1 MYSLNKIVLAIMVIS
16 FLASTA
22 TSGWIMHSVLA
33 KISAKSINIP
43 NGMFCMPTGVS
54 DNFYTFWIPML
65 AFECLL
71 HGIEEVPVNQGAD
84 VEQQEPEEKSHF
96 TVIIPMT
103 IGIFLCAMDGT
114 IVVSSYAA
122 IGSELNQLHNSSWVA
137 TAYLLTLA
145 SFQPLYGKL
154 SDIFGRKGCL
164 LFSYIVFAI
173 GTLLC
178 GLSRNMNELIASR
191 ALAGIGGGGMQT
203 LVSIIV
209 SDVVPL
215 RSRGTWQGVLNIIWA
230 SGNATGASLGGYL
243 ADTIGWRWA
252 FLIQVPLA
260 FFAFG
265 AVSVSLR
272 LPARESGDFYTKL
285 RRVDFTGAITL
296 VTTILL
302 LLIGLD
308 RGGNVGWHDT
318 VSRYSLTAFVF
329 FASVFLFVELEWA
342 REPFAPKRIVV
353 NRALIASYLVNFFGI
368 ASAFVVLFYVPLY
381 LQAVYGKTA
390 SETSLWLILAVF
402 GSVSGSLVGGIIM
415 QATGKYYKL
424 TVFVYF
430 LFLLGTLILTLS
442 SGVLISSTIGIGVGL
457 LISSIGNSA
466 GITTSL
472 ISLIA
477 NAGPE
482 DQAIATAVSYLFR
495 SLGSV
500 VGISTGST
508 IVQMSLRSTLIKRL
522 SGQDV
527 EEIVRRVRESL
538 SYLEE
543 LEPATR
549 AIVRSSYETAI
560 QSAFWFSVF
569 VAILCFI
576 SSWFIIE
583 KPLPRNCFWIG
594 S

>member
-1 MYSLNKIVLAIMVIS
+1 MAEETTALLRPESRSSSTTIKYGTDTR
-16 FLASTA
+16 TA
-22 TSGWIMHSVLA
+22 TNGSGS
-33 KISAKSINIP
+33 
-43 NGMFCMPTGVS
+43 
-54 DNFYTFWIPML
+54 
-65 AFECLL
+65 
-71 HGIEEVPVNQGAD
+71 HGIEEVPAGQGAD
-84 VEQQEPEEKSHF
+84 VEQQEPDQKSHF
-96 TVIIPMT
+96 TVVIPMA

-122 IGSELNQLHNSSWVA
+122 IGSELNQLHNTSWIA

-243 ADTIGWRWA
+243 ADTVGWRWA
-252 FLIQVPLA
+252 FFLQVPLA

-272 LPARESGDFYTKL
+272 LPARDTEDFYTKL
-285 RRVDFTGAITL
+285 RRVDFLGALTL
-296 VTTILL
+296 VTTIFLL
-302 LLIGLD
+302 LVGLD
-308 RGGNVGWHDT
+308 RGGNLGWHDS
-318 VSRYSLTAFVF
+318 VARYSLIAFIF
-329 FASVFLFVELEWA
+329 FASVFVFVELEWA

-368 ASAFVVLFYVPLY
+368 ASAFAVLFYVPLY
-381 LQAVYGKTA
+381 LQAVHGKSA
-390 SETSLWLILAVF
+390 SETSVWLLLAVL
-402 GSVSGSLVGGIIM
+402 GSVSGSLGGGLIM

-424 TVFVYF
+424 TVFAY
-430 LFLLGTLILTLS
+430 LLLLIGTLSITLS
-442 SGVLISSTIGIGVGL
+442 AGVVITSTIGIALGL
-457 LISSIGNSA
+457 LISSTGN
-466 GITTSL
+466 GTGVTTSL

-500 VGISTGST
+500 VGISMGST

-538 SYLEE
+538 GYLEK
-543 LEPATR
+543 LDPTTR

-560 QSAFWFSVF
+560 QSAFWFSVGI
-569 VAILCFI
+569 AILCFI
-576 SSWFIIE
+576 SSLFIIE
-583 KPLPRNCFWIG
+583 KPLP
-594 S
+594 SKK